1 MWNGFVHSPLTYY
14 LRKKNKNWSFAN
26 WWLIL
31 CRFLRQSRI
40 DRFRVKWLSPF
51 VRLQWKFLIWFQIQ
65 FAHSA
70 VGSWWYL
77 LNATRWPE
85 LVSLLTFI
93 TTIQSSYYTILRL
106 YNCLDFEENK
116 NGIQMFI
123 ELIHAFWLL
132 GGWS

>member
-85 LVSLLTFI
+85 LVPFWHLSLQSGVRI
-93 TTIQSSYYTILRL
+93 TQFWDCITVWILKKTKMEFRCSSNWFMPSDY
-106 YNCLDFEENK
+106 
-116 NGIQMFI
+116 
-123 ELIHAFWLL
+123 
-132 GGWS
+132 